1 VSATIALPLRI
12 GARTVAS
19 VRRRLVRRP
28 FTLAEAL
35 ASKLPNLP
43 PLEPEAHGYLITSL
57 PAQLVEP
64 LVAAQAGFRIFIRQR
79 YCRSYASLEQSFD
92 DYLAGFSSKSRSTL
106 RRKQRRLAERSGGTL
121 DVRGYRTP
129 AEIEEFYRHARAV
142 SATTYQEQ
150 LLDAGLPQGKDA
162 LAEMRRLAA
171 ADALRAWLL
180 FVDGQP
186 ISYLYAPADRETLI
200 YAYLGYDPAFAEYSP
215 GTVLQ
220 LEAMRELM
228 AERRF
233 RLFDFTE
240 GDGQHKRQF
249 GTGTVECVDLLLLRR
264 SLPNLVTGHLLNGF
278 DGGVG
283 FAKRVVSRLGL
294 EKLARRVRR

>member
-1 VSATIALPLRI
+1 MSAPVALPLRI

-35 ASKLPNLP
+35 ASKLPDLP
-43 PLEPEAHGYLITSL
+43 ALEPEAHGYLITSL
-57 PAQLVEP
+57 PAQLVDP
-64 LVAAQAGFRIFIRQR
+64 LAAAQAGFRLFIRQR
-79 YCRSYASLEQSFD
+79 YRRSYASLEQGYD

-106 RRKQRRLAERSGGTL
+106 KRKQRKLAERSGGTL
-121 DVRGYRTP
+121 DVRSYRAA
-129 AEIEEFYRHARAV
+129 AEMDEFYAHARAV

-150 LLDAGLPQGKDA
+150 LLDAGLPEGEEA
-162 LAEMRRLAA
+162 LAQMRRLAA
-171 ADALRAWLL
+171 ADAVRAWLL
-180 FVDGQP
+180 FVDGKP
-186 ISYLYAPADRETLI
+186 VSYLYAPADRETLI

-240 GDGQHKRQF
+240 GEGQHKRQF
-249 GTGTVECVDLLLLRR
+249 GTGTVDCVDLLLLRR
-264 SLPNLVTGHLLNGF
+264 SLPNFVAGHLLNGF
-278 DGGVG
+278 DGAVAGTKQIVH
-283 FAKRVVSRLGL
+283 RLGL
-294 EKLARRVRR
+294 EKLARRFRR